1 MGPPV
6 ANVFSGGVLLSIAAA
21 IDLQVMIKSYL
32 KQQKENE
39 HKQLQ
44 LRLPLDYREKARGGL
59 GPKALGH
66 LRKGEAKGKR
76 LAKQAKGRGAAA
88 GLRQPRAIN
97 ASAGKRRC

>member
-1 MGPPV
+1 MHMYAGP
-6 ANVFSGGVLLSIAAA
+6 
-21 IDLQVMIKSYL
+21 KSPISPRL
-32 KQQKENE
+32 TIR
-39 HKQLQ
+39 QLQ